1 MSQPETI
8 EARNQT
14 GNPQAVV
21 RSQDAVVRPLTRG
34 ELARRLKAGETCE
47 VASHVEAITTVM
59 LCHWLDCTN
68 FTVEPS
74 HNRGWHIYRPNTVVH
89 QHSSAQHRQP
99 Q

>member
-1 MSQPETI
+1 MTPSLTS
-8 EARNQT
+8 
-14 GNPQAVV
+14 PQLAA
-21 RSQDAVVRPLTRG
+21 STLHQFVRPLTRG

-74 HNRGWHIYRPNTVVH
+74 HNRGWHIYRPNPTL
-89 QHSSAQHRQP
+89 HRGEPTNQGENHGNQP
-99 Q
+99 

>member
-1 MSQPETI
+1 AGRRQE
-8 EARNQT
+8 EAMKKTEAQVGVGT
-14 GNPQAVV
+14 LHQF
-21 RSQDAVVRPLTRG
+21 VRPHTRG

>member
-1 MSQPETI
+1 MKKT
-8 EARNQT
+8 EAQVGVGT
-14 GNPQAVV
+14 LHQF
-21 RSQDAVVRPLTRG
+21 VRPHTRG

-74 HNRGWHIYRPNTVVH
+74 HNRGWHIYRPNPTADRRAT
-89 QHSSAQHRQP
+89 AQEGTHD
-99 Q
+99 